1 MIVFAGDM
9 NGHIG
14 SSKVGYDG
22 TLGGFGGY
30 SGQVS
35 IRTPYVSTC
44 VTNQPPL
51 ASVTKSRRLTFFGH
65 PARMDENADASQ
77 AIFEPPPENWR

>member
-9 NGHIG
+9 NGHI
-14 SSKVGYDG
+14 GYDG

-35 IRTPYVSTC
+35 IRTPYVFTLRVLPTSHHLHPSLSP
-44 VTNQPPL
+44 VVSLSLVILHDNNNNND
-51 ASVTKSRRLTFFGH
+51 RLTAFDPGQ
-65 PARMDENADASQ
+65 PG
-77 AIFEPPPENWR
+77 